1 MTQETNVQNKQ
12 GGLSGSTLKWI
23 AMVTMIIDH
32 MGAAIL
38 LPLLNSGQL
47 ETFDY
52 SLAYTAYTSFRL
64 IGRIAFPIFCFLL
77 VEGFFYTSNKQKY
90 AIRLEIPFNL
100 AISQQFFDLAYQ
112 NVFFT
117 LLLGLLAIWLAS
129 IMKYR
134 WLGIIPIVLLA
145 IAAEYFNT
153 DYGMFGVM
161 LIGALYVPE
170 TNVSSNPL
178 LGLYSSYG
186 K

>member
-1 MTQETNVQNKQ
+1 MAQAMNAQNKQ

-90 AIRLEIPFNL
+90 AIRLGIFALISEIPFNL
-100 AISQQFFDLAYQ
+100 AISQQFFDLA
-112 NVFFT
+112 
-117 LLLGLLAIWLAS
+117 
-129 IMKYR
+129 
-134 WLGIIPIVLLA
+134 
-145 IAAEYFNT
+145 
-153 DYGMFGVM
+153 
-161 LIGALYVPE
+161 
-170 TNVSSNPL
+170 
-178 LGLYSSYG
+178 
-186 K
+186 